1 MKFDPRHPDR
11 PLIAALIF
19 QGAMIPGALLL
30 ALPFGLTPW
39 QDLWFDN
46 RTLWITLPATALP
59 LALAWWLSR
68 QPFAWVGRLLDKVHL
83 VLDLL
88 FRGNRAQSAIVAVS
102 LLAGFGEELL
112 FRGVIQAGLEHLTG
126 AVAGLLLASLIFGLL
141 HAITPAYFLLAT
153 LMGLYLGLLYQQT
166 GNLLIPCLVH
176 ALYDW
181 IAITWYLRAT
191 RVGPRQGFD

>member
-1 MKFDPRHPDR
+1 MKFNPLYPDR

-30 ALPFGLTPW
+30 AWLFGLTPW
-39 QDLWFDN
+39 HDLWLDAEA
-46 RTLWITLPATALP
+46 LWITLLATALP

-68 QPFAWVGRLLDKVHL
+68 QSFAWIGRLLDKVHQ

-88 FRGNRAQSAIVAVS
+88 FRGNRTQWAIIAVS

-112 FRGVIQAGLEHLTG
+112 FRGVIQAGLEQLTG
-126 AVAGLLLASLIFGLL
+126 ALPGLLLASLIFGLL
-141 HAITPAYFLLAT
+141 HAITPAYFILAT
-153 LMGLYLGLLYQQT
+153 IMGLYLGLLYQQT

-181 IAITWYLRAT
+181 AAITWYLRGRTTAS
-191 RVGPRQGFD
+191 R